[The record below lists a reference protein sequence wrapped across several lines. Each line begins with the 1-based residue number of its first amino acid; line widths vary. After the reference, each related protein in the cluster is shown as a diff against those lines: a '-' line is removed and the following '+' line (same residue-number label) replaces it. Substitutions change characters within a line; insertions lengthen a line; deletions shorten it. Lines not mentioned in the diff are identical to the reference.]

1 MNFFL
6 AHFSRPVIQPIMT
19 KETSQHREEF
29 PVAVVQQV
37 IGTLL
42 QHQPLLTAAA
52 AACNLNLCSLA
63 GGTVMV
69 NALHNDLSD
78 VPACSG
84 SCKNVV
90 ARSDHRGVN
99 GALRGR

>member
-1 MNFFL
+1 
-6 AHFSRPVIQPIMT
+6 MT
-19 KETSQHREEF
+19 KDQHGEEF

-42 QHQPLLTAAA
+42 QHQTLMTTTA

-63 GGTVMV
+63 GGTVVV

-78 VPACSG
+78 IPACSR
-84 SCKNVV
+84 SCKNVC
-90 ARSDHRGVN
+90 RWSRWLRRRHGVTIEE
-99 GALRGR
+99 LMEP